1 MSAMRE
7 SMCSRCQLTP
17 WRARQGSAVGGFM
30 GKPFSSA
37 DLQTLPI
44 HPCGCEVGGE
54 LLQRCSMGNSG

>member
-44 HPCGCEVGGE
+44 HPCGWEVAV
-54 LLQRCSMGNSG
+54 S